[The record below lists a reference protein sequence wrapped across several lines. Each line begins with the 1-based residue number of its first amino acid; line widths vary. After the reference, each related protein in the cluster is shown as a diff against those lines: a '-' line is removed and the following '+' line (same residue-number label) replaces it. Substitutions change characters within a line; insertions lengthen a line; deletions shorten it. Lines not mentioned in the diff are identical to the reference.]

1 MIDENDEND
10 DDGSGSALRR
20 PGLHSVGPG
29 VLEHGGVVTPGRG
42 RHHHVLLAVVHAQ
55 AGLRGPVLSLVTP
68 HARKGRRDLVIPLVT
83 RNPSMSLLSL

>member
-1 MIDENDEND
+1 MIDDDDDDNVYD

-55 AGLRGPVLSLVTP
+55 AGLRGLVLSLVILHT
-68 HARKGRRDLVIPLVT
+68 
-83 RNPSMSLLSL
+83 